1 MLVNG
6 STATEGLSG
15 SASAGSHRVA
25 STPAWPNAIYPQRA
39 SYVLDPL
46 LAGVL
51 EGEIELV
58 AYLVA
63 HHPIYTD
70 PARLRQGF
78 EPCRDVHTVTVD
90 VTAILNDV
98 AEIDPDTKLNALLFR
113 HSGVAFSH
121 LELNL
126 DGAPHR
132 VDNACELDE
141 QPVAGRLD
149 DAPAM
154 LFDFRVSKL
163 ASQLLQ
169 RG

>member
-1 MLVNG
+1 M
-6 STATEGLSG
+6 
-15 SASAGSHRVA
+15 
-25 STPAWPNAIYPQRA
+25 
-39 SYVLDPL
+39 

-58 AYLVA
+58 AHLVA
-63 HHPIYTD
+63 HHPIYAD

-78 EPCRDVHTVTVD
+78 EPCRDVHSVTID

-98 AEIDPDTKLNALLFR
+98 AEIDPDTELNALLFR

-121 LELNL
+121 LVLNL
-126 DGAPHR
+126 YGAPHR

-141 QPVAGRLD
+141 QPVASRLD

-154 LFDFRVSKL
+154 LFDFRVGKL